1 MVFLMHQNTR
11 RTALHLIIPT
21 ICKWEDPWHRQTGK
35 FAKLHRRQ
43 GPQKLAGQAA
53 AISIPHKHGKWLTT
67 WNLVLVGH
75 LHPTST
81 QKHYKFKNHA
91 TILVFFRIDQLPV
104 ASQVV
109 AQEPGQTPKSPGN
122 KFLAMHKMLHFRTCG
137 ANYQEKQLLT
147 NSDQFP
153 EHRSTCDHCLDL
165 KPPQNISCACN
176 VVAPRQLAVWCKA
189 SETLESDGLL
199 ARAFWQDML
208 EA

>member
-1 MVFLMHQNTR
+1 MFNSCWNLFPFISHKSVWAPKVARVRKLQRETAVQIPFWFLS
-11 RTALHLIIPT
+11 
-21 ICKWEDPWHRQTGK
+21 
-35 FAKLHRRQ
+35 
-43 GPQKLAGQAA
+43 
-53 AISIPHKHGKWLTT
+53 AISIPQHSNTTNSKAMPRSWYSFALTLQSKPNWL
-67 WNLVLVGH
+67 L
-75 LHPTST
+75 
-81 QKHYKFKNHA
+81 
-91 TILVFFRIDQLPV
+91 

-109 AQEPGQTPKSPGN
+109 AQEPGQTSKSPGN

-153 EHRSTCDHCLDL
+153 QHRSTCDHCLDL